1 MKHAF
6 ERSYACARVMCP
18 ALEMECVMLEKEIES
33 WLSQQIEKMGG
44 LALKFVSPGNPG
56 VPDRI
61 YILPNGRVWFV
72 ELKQLS
78 GRASKIQKKQRE
90 RLLRLGCNYRLV
102 RGLEGAKAYVEDLKN
117 DELYQ
122 SNDR

>member
-1 MKHAF
+1 
-6 ERSYACARVMCP
+6 
-18 ALEMECVMLEKEIES
+18 MLEKEIES
-33 WLSQQIEKMGG
+33 WLSQQIENMGG

-61 YILPNGRVWFV
+61 YILPNGKVWFV

-78 GRASKIQKKQRE
+78 GRASRIQKKQRD

-102 RGLEGAKAYVEDLKN
+102 RGLEEAKAYVEDLKN
-117 DELYQ
+117 DELYR
-122 SNDR
+122 SNDL